1 MFAAMQGGALVH
13 LYTDGTCLVTH
24 GGVEMGQG
32 LHTKLAQVAAQALGL
47 PLRNVFIAETSTDKV
62 PNAVPTAGSMSTDLF
77 GMAVLDACTQLAE
90 RLAPFREKM
99 PTATPS
105 ELATAAWLDR
115 VDLSAHGWHKVP
127 EVEGYGSTRPY
138 LYYSYGVC
146 ASEVELDT
154 LTGDFHILQSDIVM
168 DVGKPL
174 NPAVDIGQIEGG
186 FVQGMG
192 WLCLEELVWGDKQH
206 PWVRPGHLFTKGP
219 GTYKIPT
226 ANDIPLDL
234 NVTLLRNAPN
244 PHAVH
249 SSKAIGEPPFH
260 LANSV
265 FFALKDA
272 VYAARRDAGE
282 QGWFQL
288 HAPCTPERLRM
299 AATDFVTQATA
310 PGGVTPYIS
319 C

>member
-1 MFAAMQGGALVH
+1 MH

-47 PLRNVFIAETSTDKV
+47 PLSHVFIAETSTDKV

-77 GMAVLDACTQLAE
+77 GMAVLDACTQLAR
-90 RLAPFREKM
+90 RLAPYREKM
-99 PTATPS
+99 PAASPA

-127 EVEGYGSTRPY
+127 HVEGYGSTRPY
-138 LYYSYGVC
+138 LYFTYGAC

-154 LTGDFHILQSDIVM
+154 LTGDFHILRTDIVM

-206 PWVRPGHLFTKGP
+206 PWVRAGASSHQRPWHLQDP
-219 GTYKIPT
+219 E
-226 ANDIPLDL
+226 
-234 NVTLLRNAPN
+234 RQW
-244 PHAVH
+244 H
-249 SSKAIGEPPFH
+249 SSRPQRDVVARRPQPSRSAQLQGDRRATLSPRQLGVLCPQGRRLH
-260 LANSV
+260 RPQRCWGDGLV
-265 FFALKDA
+265 P
-272 VYAARRDAGE
+272 AARPR
-282 QGWFQL
+282 
-288 HAPCTPERLRM
+288 HP
-299 AATDFVTQATA
+299 
-310 PGGVTPYIS
+310 
-319 C
+319 